1 MELDEVIITR
11 AIFEEY
17 SKTFLEYTDIDVALI
32 GGGPANL
39 VAAKYLAEAGVKV
52 AIYEQMKSLGGGMWA
67 GGMMFPR
74 IVVQKE
80 ACRILDEFKIRYKE
94 YQPGYYVASSVEC
107 IGKLI
112 AGATS
117 AGAEVFN
124 LVSFEDVIIRE
135 DDRVTGIVINWGPV
149 TTQRLQVDPLMIRT
163 KLVIYGTGHDAAVC
177 NTILRKIPNAKIGE
191 LGALGE
197 KPMWSEVGE
206 RMTVDATQ
214 EIYPGLIVAG
224 MAANAATRA
233 PRMGP
238 IFGGM
243 LLSGEKAAKL
253 ALEKLKRI

>member
-11 AIFEEY
+11 AIFDEY
-17 SKTFLEYTDIDVALI
+17 SKTFLDYTDIDVALV

-39 VAAKYLAEAGVKV
+39 VAAKYLAEEGVKV
-52 AIYEQMKSLGGGMWA
+52 AIYEKRISLGGGMWA

-74 IVVQKE
+74 IVVQEE
-80 ACRILDEFKIRYKE
+80 ARLILEDFGIRHKE
-94 YQPGYYVASSVEC
+94 YQPGYYVANSIESV
-107 IGKLI
+107 GKLI

-124 LVSFEDVIIRE
+124 LVNFEDVVIRE
-135 DDRVTGIVINWGPV
+135 SDQITGIVINWGPV
-149 TTQRLQVDPLMIRT
+149 AELRMHVDPLMIST
-163 KLVIYGTGHDAAVC
+163 KLVIDGTGHDAAVC
-177 NTILRKIPNAKIGE
+177 NTILRKIPNAKIGK
-191 LGALGE
+191 LGVLGE

-206 RMTVDATQ
+206 RLTVDATQ

-243 LLSGEKAAKL
+243 LLSGKKAANL
-253 ALEKLKRI
+253 ALDRLRCL

>member
-11 AIFEEY
+11 AIVEEY
-17 SKTFLEYTDIDVALI
+17 SKTFLEYTDIDVALV

-39 VAAKYLAEAGVKV
+39 VAAKYLADAGVKV
-52 AIYEQMKSLGGGMWA
+52 ALYEQKLSLGGGMWA

-74 IVVQKE
+74 IVVQEE
-80 ACRILDEFKIRYKE
+80 ATRILDDFGIRYKE
-94 YQPGYYVASSVEC
+94 YEQGYYVANSVESV
-107 IGKLI
+107 GKLI

-124 LVSFEDVIIRE
+124 LVSFEDVMIRE

-149 TTQRLQVDPLMIRT
+149 TTNRLHVDPLMVRT
-163 KLVIYGTGHDAAVC
+163 KLVIDGTGHDATVC

-191 LGALGE
+191 FGQIGE
-197 KPMWSEVGE
+197 KPMWAELGE
-206 RMTVDATQ
+206 KMAVEATQ

-238 IFGGM
+238 VFGGM

-253 ALEKLKRI
+253 ALDRLKEL